1 MCVGRWFLRCAAV
14 SSAVAVLGLGDP
26 VNACINGSLPPEPR
40 PRRPALVALLGPHE
54 QAIMKLIKAEEAVRL
69 GNYWVAATELDAIRK
84 EMELDG
90 RDRLKSRYA
99 RISALVS
106 VRTRGRWPFWVAGSS
121 NNEAERYRVLAEAV
135 QSLRSRLAENPDDPI
150 RRTDL
155 GEALAA
161 SHGHETEARRL
172 LEGLA
177 SKDLVTSAHAYAAL
191 SRLRQRAGNAKGA
204 AEALERC
211 RKLDERGVVCG
222 GQPKRHHAASG
233 A

>member
-26 VNACINGSLPPEPR
+26 VHACINGSLPSEPR
-40 PRRPALVALLGPHE
+40 PRKPARVALLGPDE
-54 QAIMKLIKAEEAVRL
+54 QAIAKLIKAEEAVRL
-69 GNYWVAATELDAIRK
+69 GNYWVAATELDAIRR
-84 EMELDG
+84 ELELQG
-90 RDRLKSRYA
+90 RDGLKSRHA
-99 RISALVS
+99 RVSALVS

-121 NNEAERYRVLAEAV
+121 NNDAERHLVLFGAI

-150 RRTDL
+150 RMTDL

-161 SHGHETEARRL
+161 SYGHESEARRL

-177 SKDLVTSAHAYAAL
+177 DKDLVTSAHGYAAL
-191 SRLRQRAGNAKGA
+191 SRLRKRVGNAKGA

-211 RKLDERGVVCG
+211 RRLDERGNVCG
-222 GQPKRHHAASG
+222 GTPKRQHAANG